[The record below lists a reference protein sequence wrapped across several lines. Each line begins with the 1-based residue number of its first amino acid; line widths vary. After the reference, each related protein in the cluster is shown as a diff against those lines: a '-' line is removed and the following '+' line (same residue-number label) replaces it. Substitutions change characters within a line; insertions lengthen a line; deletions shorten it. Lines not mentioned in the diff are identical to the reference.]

1 MMVTMPIP
9 DAIPACLDFLH
20 TTGVG
25 DEPAAVRRE
34 VEQFRRLLDRILTD
48 EAKGRGATDADLE
61 ILDRLLSRAGAA
73 RGLVPTVRGYG
84 WGWRRDPGP
93 VVERL
98 FPAAWSAAQLLASD
112 DRHRLKCCDG
122 CGRLFLDQ
130 SRNRS
135 RRWCDMRAC
144 GNRAKARRFRHG
156 RSEIRDR

>member
-1 MMVTMPIP
+1 MPIP

-20 TTGVG
+20 TTGPG

-34 VEQFRRLLDRILTD
+34 VEQFRRVLGRILTD
-48 EAKGRGATDADLE
+48 EAKGRGATDADLD

-135 RRWCDMRAC
+135 RRWCDMRTC
-144 GNRAKARRFRHG
+144 GNRAKVRRFRRG
-156 RSEIRDR
+156 RD